1 MQTKSHYL
9 LPLLLFS
16 AVAGANSQNGLG
28 PNINVTV
35 FTGQVYPIQQPQ
47 LADRIYYLDGV
58 ERLEESFLTNL
69 STDPKQAEQQV
80 RQVMHTTEWQQ
91 FETKLKTAYQGV
103 IAGWKQGIMKIP
115 AVLFESQDETAVI
128 YGETNIANAIE
139 RYKLDLRQ
147 RGKWE

>member
-1 MQTKSHYL
+1 MQTKFHTL
-9 LPLLLFS
+9 IPLLLFS
-16 AVAGANSQNGLG
+16 AVAGANTQNGLG
-28 PNINVTV
+28 QNITVTV
-35 FTGQVYPIQQPQ
+35 FTGQAYPIQQQQ
-47 LADRIYYLDGV
+47 LADHVYHLDSV
-58 ERLEESFLTNL
+58 ENLEESFLTNL
-69 STDPKQAEQQV
+69 STNPAQAEQQV
-80 RQVMHTTEWQQ
+80 RQVMHTAEWKQ